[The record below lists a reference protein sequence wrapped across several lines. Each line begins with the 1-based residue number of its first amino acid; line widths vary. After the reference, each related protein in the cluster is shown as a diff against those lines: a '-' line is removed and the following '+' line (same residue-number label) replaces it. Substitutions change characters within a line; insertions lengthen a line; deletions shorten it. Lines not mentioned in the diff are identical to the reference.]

1 MKYKIYTSQ
10 HQMLYSEIFSLP
22 ANKKNELI
30 INKEASYLANKYK
43 EIREDFIVIGKS
55 KKIDALFSDVF
66 IGKKDKVYIY
76 EHIILRGDTVFILE
90 RDNGYGNQE
99 KLLKEKSNYLKKVWG
114 DTVNVSCHIISAEKE
129 DKTIKNTLENI
140 LAIIDSHVGV
150 DKYSDGIKDYI
161 VKKHLNLNIKTY
173 FKLKYDLNVDEIKVK
188 RKSGPIKVPKKIIP
202 NLLKN
207 NILFKNS
214 VRISFL
220 SSCTMLL
227 YGLCALFSTYSVLK
241 ITNFSFAI
249 VLDFFYG
256 WFLYK
261 ILSFIEVY
269 VPKRYKY
276 FLLFLILLIFG
287 VFLYKILYLI

>member
-1 MKYKIYTSQ
+1 MKYKIYTNQ
-10 HQMLYSEIFSLP
+10 HQLLYNEIFSLP
-22 ANKKNELI
+22 TNKKNELV
-30 INKEASYLANKYK
+30 INKEASYLVNKYK

-76 EHIILRGDTVFILE
+76 EHIVLRGDTVFIIE
-90 RDNGYGNQE
+90 RENGYGNQE
-99 KLLKEKSNYLKKVWG
+99 KLLKEKGNYLKKVWG
-114 DTVNVSCHIISAEKE
+114 DAVKISCHIISVEKI
-129 DKTIKNTLENI
+129 DKTIKNTRENI
-140 LAIIDSHVGV
+140 ISIIDSHQGA

-173 FKLKYDLNVDEIKVK
+173 FKLKYNLNVDEVKIK
-188 RKSGPIKVPKKIIP
+188 RKSAPIKIPRKIIP
-202 NLLKN
+202 H
-207 NILFKNS
+207 LFKNS
-214 VRISFL
+214 VRVSFL
-220 SSCTMLL
+220 SSCIMLL

-261 ILSFIEVY
+261 ILSFIEVC
-269 VPKRYKY
+269 VPKRFKS
-276 FLLFLILLIFG
+276 LLLLLILLIFG
-287 VFLYKILYLI
+287 VFLYKIFYLI